1 MKKYIKFLYLAIAV
15 MLTSC
20 KTIIAN
26 PGKPLEDIDLKINSR
41 YEIQDYKAKIH
52 HIRIISIDKNN
63 VYGIS
68 EKREMVTL
76 DKKQIRQ
83 VKRIKVCS
91 SIVVGVL
98 AIATVIFVPI

>member
-1 MKKYIKFLYLAIAV
+1 

-20 KTIIAN
+20 KSTIAN
-26 PGKPLEDIDLKINSR
+26 PGKPLEDSDLKVNCR

-52 HIRIISIDKNN
+52 HIRIICVDNEK

-68 EKREMVTL
+68 KNGEMVTL

-83 VKRIKVCS
+83 VKRIKVFS
-91 SIVVGVL
+91 SIVVGVI
-98 AIATVIFVPI
+98 AISAVIFVPI

>member
-1 MKKYIKFLYLAIAV
+1 MKKYLKFLYMFIGL

-20 KTIIAN
+20 RSTISN
-26 PGKPLEDIDLKINSR
+26 PGKPLEDSDLKIKSR
-41 YEIQDYKAKIH
+41 YEIQDYNAKIH
-52 HIRIISIDKNN
+52 YIRIISVDSNN

-68 EKREMVTL
+68 KKGEMVTL

-83 VKRIKVCS
+83 GKRIKVFS
-91 SIVVGVL
+91 SIVLGVL

>member
-1 MKKYIKFLYLAIAV
+1 

-20 KTIIAN
+20 KTTIAN
-26 PGKPLEDIDLKINSR
+26 PGKPLEDSDLKINSR

-52 HIRIISIDKNN
+52 YIRIISIDKNN

-68 EKREMVTL
+68 KNGKMVTIE
-76 DKKQIRQ
+76 KKQIRQ
-83 VKRIKVCS
+83 VKRIKVFS
-91 SIVVGVL
+91 SIVVGGL